1 MKLLKI
7 RELSLALTLGMA
19 ALASQAAPV
28 TITFHEAGGPT
39 GNLTGSTFYQS
50 LGIAGFT
57 TAFQFGP
64 DGRLPDDGYGITNAT
79 QPAASILFSERMSA
93 VSLTW
98 AVASAGTTFVAE
110 LYDAANMLIDSF
122 NSGGV
127 GLFGV
132 ASFAGTGV
140 RKITF
145 HDDSERVAIDT
156 LNYTRID
163 AVPEPA
169 SLALVGLALAGLA
182 AARRRK
188 A

>member
-28 TITFHEAGGPT
+28 TITFNEAGGPT
-39 GNLTGSTFYQS
+39 GSLTGSTFYQS
-50 LGIAGFT
+50 FGIASFT
-57 TAFQFGP
+57 DAIQFGP
-64 DGRLPDDGYGITNAT
+64 DARLPDDGYGITNDG
-79 QPAASILFSERMSA
+79 PSASILFSESMSA

-98 AVASAGTTFVAE
+98 AVAAAGITFVAE
-110 LYDAANMLIDSF
+110 LYDASNMLIDSF
-122 NSGGV
+122 SSGGV

-132 ASFAGTGV
+132 ASFTDTGV

-145 HDDSERVAIDT
+145 HDGGAQVAIDT
-156 LNYTRID
+156 LNYTRGA

>member
-1 MKLLKI
+1 
-7 RELSLALTLGMA
+7 
-19 ALASQAAPV
+19 
-28 TITFHEAGGPT
+28 
-39 GNLTGSTFYQS
+39 
-50 LGIAGFT
+50 
-57 TAFQFGP
+57 
-64 DGRLPDDGYGITNAT
+64 
-79 QPAASILFSERMSA
+79 MSG

-98 AVASAGTTFVAE
+98 AVAGAGITFVAE

-132 ASFAGTGV
+132 ASFADSGV

-145 HDDSERVAIDT
+145 HDSGAQVAIDT
-156 LNYTRID
+156 LNYTRGA

>member
-28 TITFHEAGGPT
+28 TITFNETGGPT

-50 LGIAGFT
+50 FGIAGFVD
-57 TAFQFGP
+57 AQQFGP
-64 DGRLPDDGYGITNAT
+64 DGRLPDDGYGIFNL
-79 QPAASILFSERMSA
+79 QPSASILFSESMSA

-98 AVASAGTTFVAE
+98 AVAGAGVNFVAE
-110 LYDAANMLIDSF
+110 LYDASNMLIDSF
-122 NSGGV
+122 SSGGV

-132 ASFAGTGV
+132 ASFTDTGV

-145 HDDSERVAIDT
+145 HDGGAQVAIDT
-156 LNYTRID
+156 LNFTRGA

>member
-7 RELSLALTLGMA
+7 REFSLALTLGMA

-28 TITFHEAGGPT
+28 TITFNEAGGPT
-39 GNLTGSTFYQS
+39 GSLTGSTFYQS
-50 LGIAGFT
+50 FGIASFT
-57 TAFQFGP
+57 DAFRFGP
-64 DGRLPDDGYGITNAT
+64 DSRLPDDGYGITNL
-79 QPAASILFSERMSA
+79 QPSASILFSESMSA

-98 AVASAGTTFVAE
+98 AVAGAGVNFVAE
-110 LYDAANMLIDSF
+110 LYDASNMLIDSF
-122 NSGGV
+122 SSGGV

-132 ASFAGTGV
+132 ASFTDTGV

-145 HDDSERVAIDT
+145 HDGGAQVAIDT
-156 LNYTRID
+156 LNYTRGA